1 MEKLNFTINEKGVL
15 EPPSLHVTGGDIVS
29 FEATASDVVLC
40 FNPSIF
46 FGAKRIE
53 IAKGEKVA
61 LVVPDPPMDSEFSLY
76 SCSDLTYQFG
86 DPVQA
91 GKGSMGSGKVTGSSS
106 GQKRK

>member
-1 MEKLNFTINEKGVL
+1 MEKLNFTINKKGVL

-40 FNPSIF
+40 FDPSMS

-53 IAKGEKVA
+53 IAKGEKMA
-61 LVVPDPPMDSEFSLY
+61 LVVPDSLMDSKFFLY

-91 GKGSMGSGKVTGSSS
+91 GKGSKRTGKIKHSSS